1 MKALSFFRSTL
12 AFASI
17 SALFVSS
24 TALADEAVVVVGGP
38 YAEPPPRAVQ
48 PIEPRTSYEPR
59 YDRDDLYERRR
70 SPVRVALGPSFLT
83 TGQGL
88 GVGLGVGLELGSG
101 MVGGRLGAAWLRGEG
116 TKNGVLTPTGDS
128 VGHYVGELTFDVVK
142 RGPFHPVFGVGAGI
156 LHVSRPDVN
165 GVVAVGTARASLE
178 YFTPIEEADLR
189 LGLDAT
195 VGLAGPGAEALK
207 DVKAYGLFGL
217 HAALG
222 F

>member
-101 MVGGRLGAAWLRGEG
+101 MVGGRLGVFEG
-116 TKNGVLTPTGDS
+116 HGG
-128 VGHYVGELTFDVVK
+128 
-142 RGPFHPVFGVGAGI
+142 
-156 LHVSRPDVN
+156 
-165 GVVAVGTARASLE
+165 
-178 YFTPIEEADLR
+178 DLR
-189 LGLDAT
+189 IGLPWQ
-195 VGLAGPGAEALK
+195 L
-207 DVKAYGLFGL
+207 L
-217 HAALG
+217 HDGTTLRHTRAALVRVHRSTASHAERG
-222 F
+222 D